1 MQIFLALIPII
12 YNHLLY
18 FIVCPLSQITILLMF
33 FPTSSYPSF
42 LSSPDFPYPHCYSS
56 IQPYNLHTIQN
67 EHPYVLHLPHTRACF
82 LDPNHTFPSALQF
95 STRFCIQYDL
105 SADKHFPPGI
115 RRFLSYYF
123 AYRIAYGSCPSQDR
137 FRPAVLSLN
146 ASMTSQSP
154 SSFLSQLTD
163 KASPLPS
170 QCALG
175 ENLPP

>member
-33 FPTSSYPSF
+33 PTSSYPGF
-42 LSSPDFPYPHCYSS
+42 LSSPDFPHPHCYSS

-105 SADKHFPPGI
+105 SAAFTVFDNKPNEYTIKIYCTESDKNKICEYINSTG
-115 RRFLSYYF
+115 
-123 AYRIAYGSCPSQDR
+123 
-137 FRPAVLSLN
+137 VLY
-146 ASMTSQSP
+146 Q
-154 SSFLSQLTD
+154 
-163 KASPLPS
+163 
-170 QCALG
+170 
-175 ENLPP
+175 EV